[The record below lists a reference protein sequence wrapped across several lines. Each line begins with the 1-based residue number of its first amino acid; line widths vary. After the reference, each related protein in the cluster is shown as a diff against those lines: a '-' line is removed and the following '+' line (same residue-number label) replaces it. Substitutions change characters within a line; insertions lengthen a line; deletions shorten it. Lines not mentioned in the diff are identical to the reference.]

1 VDEKIVIYAD
11 LDTIE
16 EIIIFEKNYPNLNKI
31 FQDNAVFCL
40 NISDEE
46 FDKIWNEE
54 SDLFVFCTGHDIPF
68 PVALNPYFETLKEDY
83 SIIVEKPRALF
94 FLNENADKIQ
104 ELQNLYG
111 ILVVNKNDIRDN
123 ILQLKHFR
131 EFDKNQQITGTSN
144 GWKNTLS
151 NLLFPPSNSI
161 VLSDNYLFSRK
172 ENGDLI
178 GESNLV
184 NLINVLLPPTLS
196 VEFHILII
204 SSHPKI
210 SSEECNRLLGRI
222 KANILRLR
230 DYSIVLEFVFSDTI
244 HKRILMSNYYN
255 IKCDKGF
262 EMFKISNNQ
271 IVLDPNDI
279 DVYSVLHDPTNST
292 GDSAY
297 KSTTKKLKDIKAISN
312 ELREQI
318 NAGIIDPEKKIAG
331 DCKKDKSLNNRLIQC
346 V

>member
-1 VDEKIVIYAD
+1 MDDKIVIYAD
-11 LDTIE
+11 LNTIE
-16 EIIIFEKNYPNLNKI
+16 EIIVFDDNYPNLNKI

-40 NISDEE
+40 NISDDE
-46 FDKIWNEE
+46 FDKIWNDE
-54 SDLFVFCTGHDIPF
+54 SDLFVFCTGHDIPS
-68 PVALNPYFETLKEDY
+68 PVALNTFFETLKEDY
-83 SIIVEKPRALF
+83 SIIADKPRALF
-94 FLNENADKIQ
+94 FLNENADKIK

-123 ILQLKHFR
+123 ILQLKHYR

-144 GWKNTLS
+144 GWKNTLN
-151 NLLFPPSNSI
+151 NLKFPPSNCI

-178 GESNLV
+178 GECNLV
-184 NLINVLLPPTLS
+184 NLINVLLPTVLN

-204 SSHPKI
+204 SNHPKI
-210 SSEECNRLLGRI
+210 SSEECNMLLGRI

-255 IKCDKGF
+255 INCDKGF

-271 IVLDPNDI
+271 IVLDTNDI
-279 DVYSVLHDPTNST
+279 DVYSILHDPTNST
-292 GDSAY
+292 GDTAY

-312 ELREQI
+312 ELKVQI
-318 NAGIIDPEKKIAG
+318 NAGVIDHEKKIAG